1 MSDDFNR
8 HALINSLGVIRDHH
22 PDLLAIGVEMARK
35 LVSDKIR
42 AQLSNQVAYGPF
54 KGLRL
59 SAQSVWSSSD
69 SGSMLLGLYE
79 QEVLKILSLIGKA
92 DRTFVNL
99 GASDGYYGIGVLVAG
114 LYGHSYCYES
124 NDNSRRLIQE
134 TATLN
139 HVSEKIT
146 VFGRAEKGFYNQIPS
161 DRIDKTT
168 LLIDIEGG
176 ELDIIDKDFFKT
188 LSTADIIIE
197 LHPWVTDFQ
206 PKISNIIIESQ
217 NTHDVFELTTGNR
230 DLSYITEVQGFHD
243 SYRWL
248 LCSEGRPMQMSWL
261 HFKPKASV

>member
-35 LVSDKIR
+35 VVSDKIR

-79 QEVLKILSLIGKA
+79 QEVLNILSLIVKP

-124 NDNSRRLIQE
+124 NENSRRIIQE

-139 HVSEKIT
+139 YVSQKIT
-146 VFGRAEKGFYNQIPS
+146 VFGKAERGFYNQIPS

-176 ELDIIDKDFFKT
+176 
-188 LSTADIIIE
+188 
-197 LHPWVTDFQ
+197 
-206 PKISNIIIESQ
+206 
-217 NTHDVFELTTGNR
+217 
-230 DLSYITEVQGFHD
+230 
-243 SYRWL
+243 
-248 LCSEGRPMQMSWL
+248 
-261 HFKPKASV
+261 

>member
-1 MSDDFNR
+1 MSNDFNR

-35 LVSDKIR
+35 VVSDKIR

-79 QEVLKILSLIGKA
+79 QEVLNTLSLIAKP

-124 NDNSRRLIQE
+124 NETSRHLIEE
-134 TATLN
+134 TAILN
-139 HVSEKIT
+139 HASEKIT
-146 VFGRAEKGFYNQIPS
+146 VFGKAEKGFYNQIPS
-161 DRIDKTT
+161 DRIDKITM
-168 LLIDIEGG
+168 LMDIEGG
-176 ELDIIDKDFFKT
+176 ELDVIDKDFLKHCHLRIL
-188 LSTADIIIE
+188 LSNFTRGS
-197 LHPWVTDFQ
+197 L
-206 PKISNIIIESQ
+206 ISYQRFRTS
-217 NTHDVFELTTGNR
+217 
-230 DLSYITEVQGFHD
+230 LSKVRVRMMSLSSLQGTEIYHT
-243 SYRWL
+243 
-248 LCSEGRPMQMSWL
+248 
-261 HFKPKASV
+261 